1 MFVQGELKV
10 IDIIQL
16 RDNPNLLDQGAKFF
30 HASFG
35 SEGNYMLYYDCI
47 KNSLTTE
54 SLLPR
59 WFLAMKGKEVVG
71 GCGLITNDFISR
83 MDLWPWLAAL
93 YVIEQERGQALGS
106 RLLSKAVEE
115 ARKLGFR
122 KVYLTTDHDGYYEK
136 YGWQRIED
144 GYMVWGDRSKIYEI
158 DAVKD
163 F

>member
-1 MFVQGELKV
+1 M

-16 RDNPNLLDQGAKFF
+16 RENPKMLDKGAKFF

-47 KNSLTTE
+47 KHSISTG

-59 WFLAMKGKEVVG
+59 WFLAMKGEEIVG

-106 RLLSKAVEE
+106 KLLSNAVRE
-115 ARKLGFR
+115 AGKLDFH
-122 KVYLTTDHDGYYEK
+122 KVYLTTDHDGFYEK
-136 YGWQRIED
+136 YGWERIED
-144 GYMVWGDRSKIYEI
+144 GYMVWGEKSRIYEI
-158 DAVKD
+158 EAV
-163 F
+163 